1 MVKTTRVA
9 CLATVVGLALGSC
22 PFGAS
27 SPARAAT
34 SSDEP
39 AAIVVWPKIV
49 VDTQGKF
56 TGGEVRTDTVVQ
68 LSNVDTV
75 NAKEAHCFYING
87 NSHCAN
93 NPALVCESASDCPS
107 GTSGF
112 AACVP
117 GWSEVD
123 FDIIIT
129 SEQPLAW
136 NASEGLQRGDF
147 PLEARTCHSGIATG
161 HPCNSDAD
169 CAGIAGSCLPLQTNI
184 GSGIP
189 PVPEDP
195 FVGELKCIQYAL
207 TNPPVPDQT
216 AGSNK
221 LKGEATIESVVAG
234 PSQPIGLV
242 DVAKYNAVG
251 LKFDAAEAGVPP
263 NELHMDGVQYEACPT
278 TLLLNFFFESADLI
292 FPNTGDLTLVPCGDD
307 FLDQIPG
314 KVTAQFLVFNE
325 FEQRF
330 STSRLVDC
338 FFESRLGNIDTPNA
352 DRSIFSFNVAGTI
365 AGQARIRGVGN
376 APTGRGL
383 LGVGRLFVEDFASTA
398 YDLYGDGTPDFTKT
412 QADIITLP

>member
-9 CLATVVGLALGSC
+9 CLATVIGLALGSC
-22 PFGAS
+22 PFGAV

-34 SSDEP
+34 SSDQP
-39 AAIVVWPKIV
+39 AAIVIWPKIV
-49 VDTQGKF
+49 VDTHGKF
-56 TGGEVRTDTVVQ
+56 TFPTDTVVQ

-87 NSHCAN
+87 NSHCQN
-93 NPALVCESASDCPS
+93 NPAAVCESASDCPS
-107 GTSGF
+107 GNGF
-112 AACVP
+112 SACVP

-136 NASEGLQRGDF
+136 NASEGLQRGEF
-147 PLEARTCHSGIATG
+147 PLESRTCHSGIATG

-169 CAGIAGSCLPLQTNI
+169 CAGVAGSCLPLQTNI

-216 AGSNK
+216 NDSNK
-221 LKGEATIESVVAG
+221 LKGEATIESVLRE
-234 PSQPIGLV
+234 SQPLGLV

-251 LKFDAAEAGVPP
+251 LKFVGTETGVPP
-263 NELHMDGVQYEACPT
+263 NELHLDGVQYQTCPT
-278 TLLLNFFFESADLI
+278 TLLLNFFFEGADNI
-292 FPNTGDLTLVPCGDD
+292 VPNTGDLTLVPCGDD

-314 KVTAQFLVFNE
+314 KVTAQCVLFNE
-325 FEQRF
+325 YEQRF

-383 LGVGRLFVEDFASTA
+383 VGVGRLFVEDFISAA
-398 YDLYGDGTPDFTKT
+398 YNLYGDGTPSVRNP
-412 QADIITLP
+412 DIITLP